1 MSLTT
6 LLIFIF
12 AALSF
17 YGVLVKDPPNKDVD
31 VSLEQLLPIV
41 DETGKIHLN
50 IPVLLVSEFSPPDEV
65 HTQIRIVSTAVYFHY
80 WLRLISREDMLE
92 RLCKLYVKFPLHCDA
107 VGYRQYN
114 YTHCLDN
121 SETGEIDSH
130 HLDDGSESLRSR
142 FSLLG
147 REKFHAS
154 YKDGYCPKNQFDKI
168 FGADILYDVFL
179 EANVHVEFIPEF

>member
-12 AALSF
+12 SALSF

-50 IPVLLVSEFSPPDEV
+50 IPTLLVSEFSLPDEV

-80 WLRLISREDMLE
+80 WLRLISRDDMLE
-92 RLCKLYVKFPLHCDA
+92 RLCKLYVKFPLYCSE

-121 SETGEIDSH
+121 SETGE
-130 HLDDGSESLRSR
+130 
-142 FSLLG
+142 
-147 REKFHAS
+147 KFYARRQ
-154 YKDGYCPKNQFDKI
+154 DGYCPKNQFDRI